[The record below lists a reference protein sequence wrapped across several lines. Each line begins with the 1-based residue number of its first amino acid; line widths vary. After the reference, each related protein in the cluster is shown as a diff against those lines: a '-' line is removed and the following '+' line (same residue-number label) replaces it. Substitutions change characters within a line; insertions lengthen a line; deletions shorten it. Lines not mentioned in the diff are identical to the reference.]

1 MGDMERALKAAEDA
15 DDEAV
20 WIGLQEGDVM
30 SYHWSLADKHFYKE
44 DERNYFD
51 LSIAFVDTSCGM
63 YEDWGVTE
71 IECVEKRSSLCF
83 DGESHSST
91 HCNTTNHNNSDLFTL
106 FYF

>member
-20 WIGLQEGDVM
+20 WIGLQRGGGVKW
-30 SYHWSLADKHFYKE
+30 HWSLADKHFYKE
-44 DERNYFD
+44 GERNYFV
-51 LSIAFVDTSCGM
+51 LNRRYQVVTCVR
-63 YEDWGVTE
+63 YTKGVLHVRY
-71 IECVEKRSSLCF
+71 CAEKRSSLCF